1 MADAINFSFNRIA
14 KKLKTYEQANAKFA
28 GSKAMRRIAFQ
39 IAKGKTGWSIPL
51 TYKQIFN
58 APVSRTLQ
66 SLNYQAKGLT
76 ADLIT
81 NKDES
86 KGNAPAKYLYPVI
99 GGGSNEVFYT
109 RFQEYLRGKG
119 YMNNSDYAFANLKH
133 PKIRVRGGSGRV
145 TPNTYR
151 NTMIGLSQT
160 KKGNL
165 DFKSSG
171 AKIQDGAV
179 YAFKNDWSRMKKGGE
194 TVQNKAGIW
203 RMKVTKKEG
212 SWLQPLFFFK
222 SAPSVPNK
230 GKLNTHVKDVFERIA
245 GPIWIDEIK
254 KAAKR

>member
-1 MADAINFSFNRIA
+1 MADPITFSFKRIEN
-14 KKLKTYEQANAKFA
+14 KLKIYEKANAKFA

-39 IAKGKTGWSIPL
+39 IAKGKTGWSIPD
-51 TYKQIFN
+51 TYKHIFK
-58 APVSRTLQ
+58 APVARTLG
-66 SLNYQAKGLT
+66 SMNYQAKGLT

-81 NKDES
+81 NKDEG
-86 KGNAPAKYLYPVI
+86 KGNAPAKYLFPVI

-133 PKIRVRGGSGRV
+133 PKIRTRASGRV

-171 AKIQDGAV
+171 PKIQDGAV
-179 YAFKNDWSRMKKGGE
+179 YAFKNDWTRMKKGGE

-222 SAPSVPNK
+222 SAPSVPDK
-230 GKLNTHVKDVFERIA
+230 GKLNIHVKDVFEKIA
-245 GPIWIDEIK
+245 GPIWIEEIK
-254 KAAKR
+254 KAAK

>member
-1 MADAINFSFNRIA
+1 MADPITFSFKRIEN
-14 KKLKTYEQANAKFA
+14 KLKIYEKANAKFA

-39 IAKGKTGWSIPL
+39 IAKGKTGWSIPD
-51 TYKQIFN
+51 TYKHIFK
-58 APVSRTLQ
+58 APVARTLG
-66 SLNYQAKGLT
+66 SMNYQAKGLT

-81 NKDES
+81 NKDEG
-86 KGNAPAKYLYPVI
+86 KGNAPAKYLFPVI

-133 PKIRVRGGSGRV
+133 PKIRTRASGRV

-179 YAFKNDWSRMKKGGE
+179 YAFKYDWTRIKKGGE

-222 SAPSVPNK
+222 SAPSVPDK
-230 GKLNTHVKDVFERIA
+230 GKLNIHVKDVFEKIA
-245 GPIWIDEIK
+245 GPIWIEEIK
-254 KAAKR
+254 KAAK

>member
-14 KKLKTYEQANAKFA
+14 KKLKTYEQANARFA

-39 IAKGKTGWSIPL
+39 IAKGKTGWSIPD
-51 TYKQIFN
+51 TYKHIFK
-58 APVSRTLQ
+58 APVARTLG
-66 SLNYQAKGLT
+66 SLNYKAKGLT

-86 KGNAPAKYLYPVI
+86 KGNAPAKYLFPVI

-133 PKIRVRGGSGRV
+133 PKIRTRKSGRV

-160 KKGNL
+160 KKGNIAR
-165 DFKSSG
+165 KGSG
-171 AKIQDGAV
+171 AKIQDGQV
-179 YAFKNDWSRMKKGGE
+179 LLLSR
-194 TVQNKAGIW
+194 I
-203 RMKVTKKEG
+203 
-212 SWLQPLFFFK
+212 
-222 SAPSVPNK
+222 
-230 GKLNTHVKDVFERIA
+230 GK
-245 GPIWIDEIK
+245 IK
-254 KAAKR
+254 KKNQ

>member
-51 TYKQIFN
+51 TYKQGLFR
-58 APVSRTLQ
+58 APVARTLG
-66 SLNYQAKGLT
+66 SLNYKAKGLT

-81 NKDES
+81 NPDES

-119 YMNNSDYAFANLKH
+119 YMNNDDYAFANLKH

-151 NTMIGLSQT
+151 NTMIGLSET
-160 KKGNL
+160 KKGNIAR
-165 DFKSSG
+165 KGSG
-171 AKIQDGAV
+171 AKIQDGQV
-179 YAFKNDWSRMKKGGE
+179 FAFKQDWENVKGE
-194 TVQNKAGIW
+194 SMRAGIW
-203 RMKVTKKEG
+203 RVKSTKKSG
-212 SWLQPLFFFK
+212 GYLQPLFFFK
-222 SAPSVPNK
+222 SAPTVPNK
-230 GKLNTHVKDVFERIA
+230 GKLNTHVKDVFEKIA

-254 KAAKR
+254 KAAK

>member
-1 MADAINFSFNRIA
+1 MADPITFSFKRIEN
-14 KKLKTYEQANAKFA
+14 KLKIYEKANAKFA

-39 IAKGKTGWSIPL
+39 IAKGKTGWSIPD
-51 TYKQIFN
+51 TYKHIFK
-58 APVSRTLQ
+58 APVARTLG
-66 SLNYQAKGLT
+66 SMNYQAKGLT

-81 NKDES
+81 NKDEG
-86 KGNAPAKYLYPVI
+86 KGNAPAKYLFPVI

-133 PKIRVRGGSGRV
+133 PKIRTRASGRV

-179 YAFKNDWSRMKKGGE
+179 YAFKNDWTRMKKGGE

-222 SAPSVPNK
+222 SAPSVPDK
-230 GKLNTHVKDVFERIA
+230 GKLNIHVKDVFEKIA
-245 GPIWIDEIK
+245 GPIWIEEIK
-254 KAAKR
+254 KAAK

>member
-51 TYKQIFN
+51 TYKQGLFR
-58 APVSRTLQ
+58 APVARTLG
-66 SLNYQAKGLT
+66 SLNYKAKGLT
-76 ADLIT
+76 DDLIT
-81 NKDES
+81 NKDEG
-86 KGNAPAKYLYPVI
+86 KGNAPAKYLFPVI

-109 RFQEYLRGKG
+109 RFQSYLRGKG
-119 YMNNSDYAFANLKH
+119 YMNNDDYAFANLRH
-133 PKIRVRGGSGRV
+133 PKIRTRKSGRV

-160 KKGNL
+160 KKGRL

-179 YAFKNDWSRMKKGGE
+179 YAFKNDWTRMKKGGE

-222 SAPSVPNK
+222 PAPSVPDK
-230 GKLNTHVKDVFERIA
+230 GNLNTHVKDVFEKVA

-254 KAAKR
+254 KAAK

>member
-1 MADAINFSFNRIA
+1 MADAINFSFKRIA
-14 KKLKTYEQANAKFA
+14 KKLKTYEQANAKYA
-28 GSKAMRRIAFQ
+28 GTKAMRRIAFQ
-39 IAKGKTGWSIPL
+39 IAKGKTWHSIPN
-51 TYKQIFN
+51 TYKQIFK
-58 APVSRTLQ
+58 APVSRTLG
-66 SLNYQAKGLT
+66 SLNYKAKGLT

-81 NKDES
+81 NPDES
-86 KGNAPAKYLYPVI
+86 KGNAPAKYLFPVI

-133 PKIRVRGGSGRV
+133 PKIRVRGASGRV
-145 TPNTYR
+145 TPTTYR

-194 TVQNKAGIW
+194 KVTNKAGIW
-203 RMKVTKKEG
+203 RMKVTKTEG

-222 SAPSVPNK
+222 DAPSVPNK
-230 GKLNTHVKDVFERIA
+230 GKLNTHVKEIFENIA
-245 GPIWIDEIK
+245 PKIWIQEIK
-254 KAAKR
+254 KAAK

>member
-1 MADAINFSFNRIA
+1 MADPITFSFKRIEN
-14 KKLKTYEQANAKFA
+14 KLKIYEKANAKFA

-39 IAKGKTGWSIPL
+39 IAKGKTGWSIPD
-51 TYKQIFN
+51 TYKHIFK
-58 APVSRTLQ
+58 APVARTLG
-66 SLNYQAKGLT
+66 SMNYQAKGLT

-81 NKDES
+81 NKDEG
-86 KGNAPAKYLYPVI
+86 KGNAPAKYLFPVI

-133 PKIRVRGGSGRV
+133 PKIWTRASGRV

-171 AKIQDGAV
+171 EKIQEGAV
-179 YAFKNDWSRMKKGGE
+179 YAFKNDWTRMKKGGE

-222 SAPSVPNK
+222 SAPSVPDK
-230 GKLNTHVKDVFERIA
+230 GKLNIHVKDVFEKIA
-245 GPIWIDEIK
+245 GPIWIEEIK
-254 KAAKR
+254 KAAK